1 LALQLASR
9 AQLTN
14 QPPKFLKNFLS
25 WPINRS
31 NRTFRVF
38 VVEPGLYEPTIHGD
52 IFDAALSA
60 LISPQQSLVDQ
71 FQRRNSPASPEPFD
85 LLTFP
90 EAFLPMTRLTQTLH
104 LVGHSGLAGCVHVG
118 LRPSA
123 DKANHLFSVAE
134 LWSLINELK
143 TVAHLNKSDLCPF
156 SEWLEQQHADLH
168 FNIGCLFSI
177 DAAGDLR
184 VCLHPKLVRS
194 KLEFSCLVEE
204 HMEEANLLTVV
215 TLRPVNKVFLTITVQ
230 PLLCSDALHL
240 STDRSTSRPLEAVHK
255 DAECLGDFPPD
266 HIDVVSVATCT
277 PQVEMSSSKSERYRK
292 WHQEFQDSFLRAAK
306 DDSLARHHFAVFV
319 LSNFRMLSEKQVG
332 GLSGAFIP
340 VRPEDIRPEHKPL
353 DFLSISQWGRPETQ
367 DGESNRWSTPDD
379 EASQWSGLVYI
390 ASLSPF
396 SDGAR
401 SVARMFGFTLPQLPR
416 HMPRWQS
423 KLGLVKGAV
432 KITKS
437 ESSPLTFVSP

>member
-1 LALQLASR
+1 VPELASR

-14 QPPKFLKNFLS
+14 QPPKFLKNFLN

-38 VVEPGLYEPTIHGD
+38 VVEPGVYEPATHGD

-71 FQRRNSPASPEPFD
+71 FQRRNSSVSPEPFD

-90 EAFLPMTRLTQTLH
+90 EAFLPMGRLMQTLR
-104 LVGHSGLAGCVHVG
+104 LVGQSGLAGCVHVG
-118 LRPSA
+118 LRPAA
-123 DKANHLFSVAE
+123 DEANHLFSVAE
-134 LWSLINELK
+134 LWTLIDELR

-156 SEWLEQQHADLH
+156 SEWLKQQHADLR
-168 FNIGCLFSI
+168 FNVGCLFSI

-194 KLEFSCLVEE
+194 KVEFSCLVEE

-215 TLRPVNKVFLTITVQ
+215 TLHPVNKVFLTITVQ

-240 STDRSTSRPLEAVHK
+240 STDRSGSRPLEAVHK

-277 PQVEMSSSKSERYRK
+277 PQVEVSSSKSERYRT
-292 WHQEFQDSFLRAAK
+292 WHQEFRESFLRAAK

-319 LSNFRMLSEKQVG
+319 LSNFRMLSERQVG

-340 VRPEDIRPEHKPL
+340 VRPEHIQQGNKPH
-353 DFLSISQWGRPETQ
+353 DFLSISQWGRPDAQ
-367 DGESNRWSTPDD
+367 GGESNRWSTPDD
-379 EASQWSGLVYI
+379 DTSQWSGLGYI
-390 ASLSPF
+390 ASLNPF

-401 SVARMFGFTLPQLPR
+401 GVARMFGFTLPQLPR
-416 HMPRWQS
+416 HMPRWQT
-423 KLGLVKGAV
+423 KLGLVKGVV
-432 KITKS
+432 KITEP